1 MPIPDIKN
9 IRLPLLE
16 LTGDGK
22 DWQRRE
28 ASTVLAER
36 LGLTE
41 REKKELVPSG
51 GQPKFHNRV
60 QWAIWG
66 LKAAGLLESP
76 RRGYFRITERGRSVL
91 NEKPSTI
98 DRSFLKQFPE
108 FRAALKP
115 RRPRTRKKVP
125 VEPESGG
132 FAGAPEEAI
141 ESAYRV
147 RRESLAAE
155 LLQSVLEAPPEFFER
170 LVVDLL
176 VQMGYGGS
184 REEAGEAIGQSG
196 DEGIDGRI
204 KEDRLG
210 LDVVYI
216 QAKRWQ
222 QSVGRPEVQ
231 RFAGALQGQRARKG
245 VFITTSNFSAGARDY
260 VRNIDA
266 KIVLMDGSELVAFMM
281 DHDVGVATEATYV
294 LKKLDSDYFPDP

>member
-91 NEKPSTI
+91 NQKPSTI

-132 FAGAPEEAI
+132 FSGAPEEAI

-204 KEDRLG
+204 KKKTAWGWTLCTFKRSGGSSQSADRRCSG
-210 LDVVYI
+210 L
-216 QAKRWQ
+216 
-222 QSVGRPEVQ
+222 
-231 RFAGALQGQRARKG
+231 RARCK
-245 VFITTSNFSAGARDY
+245 
-260 VRNIDA
+260 
-266 KIVLMDGSELVAFMM
+266 GSEPEKECSSLHRTSPPEPETMC
-281 DHDVGVATEATYV
+281 ATSTPR
-294 LKKLDSDYFPDP
+294 SF